1 MMSRARWS
9 LVAASTTVVAMAWF
23 AAGALGESAP
33 PDIGSRIMVGPS
45 VEPVSDELGGGGG
58 VRVGRGGDGMTT
70 GPAAEPL
77 TATPPAAAPAPAPPP
92 ADDDGPG
99 DDDDDDDD
107 GDDGPGD
114 DDGDRDGPDDG
125 DDDASDG

>member
-45 VEPVSDELGGGGG
+45 IEPVSAELGGG
-58 VRVGRGGDGMTT
+58 VRVGPGGDGGTT
-70 GPAAEPL
+70 GPAAEPV
-77 TATPPAAAPAPAPPP
+77 TATPPGCGARTGAASCTSAAAS
-92 ADDDGPG
+92 GG
-99 DDDDDDDD
+99 
-107 GDDGPGD
+107 
-114 DDGDRDGPDDG
+114 
-125 DDDASDG
+125 

>member
-1 MMSRARWS
+1 
-9 LVAASTTVVAMAWF
+9 MAWF

-45 VEPVSDELGGGGG
+45 VEPVSDELGG
-58 VRVGRGGDGMTT
+58 VRVDPDDGATIGT
-70 GPAAEPL
+70 APEPL
-77 TATPPAAAPAPAPPP
+77 TATSPTVAPAPAAPPP
-92 ADDDGPG
+92 APPAPPPPDDDGPG

-107 GDDGPGD
+107 GPEDDGPG
-114 DDGDRDGPDDG
+114 DG